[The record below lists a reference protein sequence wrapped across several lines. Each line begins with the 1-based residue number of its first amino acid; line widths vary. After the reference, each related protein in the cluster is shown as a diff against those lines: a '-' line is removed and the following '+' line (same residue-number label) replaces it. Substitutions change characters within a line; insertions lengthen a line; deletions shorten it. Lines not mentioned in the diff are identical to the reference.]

1 MGTRSPTQD
10 DLCAIDEALIALY
23 SSRVTPDE
31 FPKHVLNVL
40 KGFISADN
48 WGYSERNPTTHAVR
62 SSVVVP
68 PPNQQELY
76 ARFLQ
81 IRDNYPI
88 HHYDPRTHTRALL
101 YSDFMSPTVFHETE
115 LYRDVLRHCG
125 IEQALIG
132 YDSCDGTI
140 IGIAALRGNR
150 NDFGERDRAR
160 MSALRPHLSRAY
172 EISRLYASLEGQAPS
187 PQDLRALRLTGREA
201 EVLHW
206 VAAGKTNIEV
216 AIIMGSAVQTIKSHL
231 HTIFIKLGVA
241 NRSAAILAALRVPR
255 GQSPPQ
261 AGRRA
266 DSQLQQRPV
275 ERPNDVGKT

>member
-1 MGTRSPTQD
+1 MGPRRLTHD

-23 SSRVTPDE
+23 SSRVTLDE

-48 WGYSERNPTTHAVR
+48 WGYSERNPTTQAAR
-62 SSVVVP
+62 SLMLVP
-68 PPNQQELY
+68 PPNQQEVY

-81 IRDNYPI
+81 IKDNYPI

-101 YSDFMSPTVFHETE
+101 YSDFMSPAALHETE

-125 IEQALIG
+125 IERALIS

-140 IGIAALRGNR
+140 IGFAALRGNR
-150 NDFGERDRAR
+150 RDFGERERAR
-160 MSALRPHLSRAY
+160 MDALRPHVSRAY

-187 PQDLRALRLTGREA
+187 PQDLRQLKLTGREA

-206 VAAGKTNIEV
+206 VTAGKSNIEV
-216 AIIMGSAVQTIKSHL
+216 AMIMGTAVQTIKSHL
-231 HTIFIKLGVA
+231 RAIFVKLGVS
-241 NRSAAILAALRVPR
+241 NRSAAILVAFRVPR

-261 AGRRA
+261 AGGRA

-275 ERPNDVGKT
+275 E